1 MTSGGMA
8 LGLMDT
14 CMTLSRKD
22 HQRKDQ
28 ETIHGDLGQ
37 MDIFMILCV
46 KIGSDEFVSLYLGN
60 VDISLILYIM
70 IWSD

>member
-1 MTSGGMA
+1 MTGGGMA

-28 ETIHGDLGQ
+28 ETIRGDLGR
-37 MDIFMILCV
+37 MDISMILYV
-46 KIGSDEFVSLYLGN
+46 EMGSDEYLYEFVS
-60 VDISLILYIM
+60 
-70 IWSD
+70 